1 MSAPS
6 ERPLEAAP
14 SLLEQ
19 VDLEDSPAQKLFAR
33 DLVDGQQVES
43 PFVVRECT
51 RREKRNGE
59 AFLKLRLGDVS
70 GVVDAVV
77 WDDVAEAAN
86 AAAPGSVVI
95 ATGRYSIDG
104 RYGGCLTIRT
114 LTAASEGSYDPAD
127 LLEGPPVPLER
138 LIEDL
143 RDLIDTIQD
152 AHLRELLERLLGA
165 CCAGS
170 RP

>member
-1 MSAPS
+1 MSAHS
-6 ERPLEAAP
+6 DRPLEAAP

-19 VDLEDSPAQKLFAR
+19 VDLDDSPAQKLFAR

-43 PFVVRECT
+43 PFVVRESA

-77 WDDVAEAAN
+77 WDGVAEAAEV
-86 AAAPGSVVI
+86 AAPGTVVI
-95 ATGRYSIDG
+95 ASGRYAIDG
-104 RYGGCLTIRT
+104 RYGGCLTVRT
-114 LTAASEGSYDPAD
+114 LKAASEGSYDPAD

-138 LIEDL
+138 LISDL
-143 RDLIDTIQD
+143 RDLVDTI
-152 AHLRELLERLLGA
+152 
-165 CCAGS
+165 
-170 RP
+170 

>member
-6 ERPLEAAP
+6 DRPLEAAP

-19 VDLEDSPAQKLFAR
+19 VDLDDSPAQKLFAR

-43 PFVVRECT
+43 PFVIRECA

-77 WDDVAEAAN
+77 WDDVADAAEV
-86 AAAPGSVVI
+86 AVPGGVVVV
-95 ATGRYSIDG
+95 TGRYAIDS
-104 RYGGCLTIRT
+104 RYGGCLTVRT
-114 LTAASEGSYDPAD
+114 LTVASEGSYDPAD
-127 LLEGPPVPLER
+127 LLGGPPAPLQR
-138 LIEDL
+138 L
-143 RDLIDTIQD
+143 
-152 AHLRELLERLLGA
+152 
-165 CCAGS
+165 
-170 RP
+170 